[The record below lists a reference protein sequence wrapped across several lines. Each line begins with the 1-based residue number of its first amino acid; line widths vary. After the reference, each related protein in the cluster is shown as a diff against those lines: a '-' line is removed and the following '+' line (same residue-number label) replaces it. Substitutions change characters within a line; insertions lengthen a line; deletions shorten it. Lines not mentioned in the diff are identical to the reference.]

1 MYRLPDIEEPFDFP
15 NNFQTSPEGL
25 LAVGGNLHPDTLLA
39 AYSRGI
45 FPWFNRN
52 DPILWWH
59 PDPRLVLFPKD
70 VHVSQNM
77 HSLIKQQHYKITIN
91 SAFDAVLTACAATR
105 EQKRPDTWLLPPLVS
120 ALKVLHQKGYAH
132 SVEIWTHAGTLVGGL
147 YGVALG
153 QVFFGES
160 MFHLEPNT
168 SKLALITLCKIL
180 AKNNYRIID
189 CQVDSAHL
197 RSMGAKTIPRKRFLE
212 LLQAGETQLKQP
224 GRLTPPG

>member
-1 MYRLPDIEEPFDFP
+1 MYRLPDTEEPFEFP

-25 LAVGGNLHPDTLLA
+25 LAVGGNLHPDTLIA

-45 FPWFNRN
+45 FPWFNHD

-59 PDPRLVLFPKD
+59 PDPRLVLLPKH

-77 HSLIKQQHYKITIN
+77 ANLIKQQHYKITID
-91 SAFDAVLTACAATR
+91 SAFDAVLEACAAAR
-105 EQKRPDTWLLPPLVS
+105 EQKRPDTWLLPNLIA
-120 ALKVLHQKGYAH
+120 ALKVLHQRGYAH
-132 SVEIWTHAGTLVGGL
+132 SVEVWTHTGALVGGL

-160 MFHLEPNT
+160 MFHHEPNT

-180 AKNNYRIID
+180 AKNDYRVID

-197 RSMGAKTIPRKRFLE
+197 RSMGAQAIPRKRFLE
-212 LLQAGETQLKQP
+212 LLQAGETHLKQP
-224 GRLTPPG
+224 GNLKIPG